1 MRRIDGRESR
11 IEEKDG
17 LKRRIDNR
25 EGWIEEK
32 EG

>member
-1 MRRIDGRESR
+1 MDRREGG

-17 LKRRIDNR
+17 QKRRMDRR

-32 EG
+32 ER